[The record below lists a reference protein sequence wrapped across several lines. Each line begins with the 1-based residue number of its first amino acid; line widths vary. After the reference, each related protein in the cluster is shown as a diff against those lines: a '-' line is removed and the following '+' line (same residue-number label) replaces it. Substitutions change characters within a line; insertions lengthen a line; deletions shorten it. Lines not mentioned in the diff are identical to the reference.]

1 MRPESKINLECIDRM
16 TIADIKEYCK
26 TQNVP
31 LTAVLC
37 TPHFDEKKKRITK
50 GEAICHSGWKDK
62 NRFESGKV
70 KITPRSDQP
79 ATIWMMSL
87 KKSQMYVIDIDVT
100 TDSAKDILIPQVYN
114 NLFNASEYVI
124 ETGSKGLHFYFKLP
138 EISEKI
144 TNQINIDCK
153 QWFIQGKEG
162 SVDIIVDSIITEGS
176 SYTYNDSVYKYRNIK
191 EDTTITDVAE
201 NETVWDLVREFLLP
215 NKVSEPGK
223 STGTITIPE
232 IADHLNNIPNEIRNW
247 DEWYKMAQTLFNT
260 YQHDVRE
267 VFFKWSEKSQ
277 FHNDKEARKL
287 WTGLRTRSDNQRTI
301 GSILYLSRRA
311 NEDGYKKI
319 RAKYNPLSYEALKQL
334 LEEDHFFVQ
343 EPKPL
348 YVRCNDTLIYYNPSQ
363 FKELLLNWTY
373 TEDDKK
379 ISFYHTWSKDPTKRT
394 YKQIGFYPNC
404 EYPKNHYNSFVPC
417 NASKLPEEKKDI
429 EPILKHISI
438 MANHDEKVSCFMIQF
453 MAQIVQQPHVLPGI
467 AILLYGQEGS
477 GKDILISWFGKKIL
491 GNHQYSA
498 IGDIGDVLRKNF
510 NSFIENKFLLH
521 SDEVN
526 RQSMDKKTMEN
537 LKRMI
542 TGTDIRIE
550 RKGFDAIDVPS
561 YTRFWMT
568 TNNADALKTSM
579 TDRRL
584 TIVMSSNEM
593 CKDINYFKELS
604 EYLNRPEVIR
614 AFYDYLMTI
623 DISNFNHANRPET
636 DMYAQAKRQSMD
648 SFLVWI
654 TNEDFEEERLK
665 TLEWLERYN
674 QWADKN
680 KMHHYNPTSFG
691 LVINKYLDKGGITKL
706 HPKNISHLI
715 LDRPK
720 ILEWMGADGLLEQ

>member
-1 MRPESKINLECIDRM
+1 MRPESKINLECIYRM

-26 TQNVP
+26 TENVP

-37 TPHFDEKKKRITK
+37 SPHFDEKKKRITK

-70 KITPRSDQP
+70 KTTPRSDQP
-79 ATIWMMSL
+79 ATVWMMSL
-87 KKSQMYVIDIDVT
+87 KKSQMYVIDIDVNT
-100 TDSAKDILIPQVYN
+100 ESAKDILVPQVYT

-201 NETVWDLVREFLLP
+201 NEVVWDLVREFVLP
-215 NKVSEPGK
+215 NKVSEPGRNV
-223 STGTITIPE
+223 GTITIPE

-247 DEWYKMAQTLFNT
+247 DEWYRMAQTLYNI
-260 YQHDVRE
+260 YQHDVRD
-267 VFFKWSEKSQ
+267 VFFKWSEKST
-277 FHNDKEARKL
+277 FHNSNEARKL
-287 WTGLRTRSDNQRTI
+287 WMGLRIRSDNQRTL
-301 GSILYLSRRA
+301 GSILYLSRNA
-311 NEDGYKKI
+311 SEDAYKKI
-319 RAKYNPLSYEALKQL
+319 RAKYNPLGYEALKQL

-404 EYPKNHYNSFVPC
+404 TYPKNHYNSYVPC
-417 NASKLPEEKKDI
+417 NASKIPEEKADI
-429 EPILKHISI
+429 DPILQHISI
-438 MANHDEKVSCFMIQF
+438 MANHDEKVQAFMIQF
-453 MAQIVQQPHVLPGI
+453 MAQIVQQPHILPGI

-477 GKDILISWFGKKIL
+477 GKDILISWFGKKLL
-491 GNHQYSA
+491 GSHQYSA

-526 RQSMDKKTMEN
+526 RQSMDKKTMES

-542 TGTDIRIE
+542 TGDNIRIE
-550 RKGFDAIDVPS
+550 RKGFDAVETPS

-568 TNNADALKTSM
+568 TNNEDALKTSM

-584 TIVMSSNEM
+584 TIVRSSNEK
-593 CKDINYFKELS
+593 CKDINYFKELA
-604 EYLNRPEVIR
+604 EYLNRTEVIR

-623 DISNFNHANRPET
+623 DISDFNHANRPET
-636 DMYAQAKRQSMD
+636 EMYAQAKRQSLD
-648 SFLVWI
+648 AFLVWI
-654 TNEDFEEERLK
+654 TNEDFEEERMK

-674 QWADKN
+674 QWAEKN
-680 KMHHYNPTSFG
+680 KMHPYNPTSFG
-691 LVINKYLDKGGITKL
+691 LVINRYLDKGGITKIQP
-706 HPKNISHLI
+706 HNVRHLI
-715 LDRPK
+715 LNRPK
-720 ILEWMGADGLLEQ
+720 ILEWMMTEGLLEE